1 MVGNDD
7 SSKKSGNE
15 EMERNRTKL
24 SRRVLGVGKHKHVRS
39 LWVRIQ

>member
-15 EMERNRTKL
+15 EMERNGIKL
-24 SRRVLGVGKHKHVRS
+24 SRRVLRGGKHEDVCS